1 MDKIEIL
8 LKTGKTIFGI
18 RDLRLFWD
26 ESNPDA
32 LKSSIQYYVNQQ
44 KLFRL
49 KRGVYSLS
57 LNFDPFEVAQT
68 LISPSYLTLQSA
80 LLHYGI
86 IFQQTNSI
94 TSFALYF
101 RTFQIHSQTYTY
113 HAVKEDV
120 LFNPLGIGKIGS
132 VSIASPERAVA
143 DTLYLLG
150 EFYFDNLKPV
160 NPDKLSKIASVYK
173 KKAVEKRI
181 QSLLLTF

>member
-1 MDKIEIL
+1 MDKIEVL
-8 LKTGKTIFGI
+8 LKTEKIIFGI
-18 RDLRLFWD
+18 RDLRLFWN

-32 LKSSIQYYVNQQ
+32 LKSSVKYYVDQE

-57 LNFDPFEVAQT
+57 RNFDPFEVAQT

-86 IFQQTNSI
+86 IFQQTNFI
-94 TSFALYF
+94 TSFSFYPKK
-101 RTFQIHSQTYTY
+101 IHIGAYTY
-113 HAVKEDV
+113 IYHSVKDEI
-120 LFNPLGIGKIGS
+120 LFNPLGVEKIGP

-150 EFYFDNLKPV
+150 EFYFDNLKSV
-160 NPDKLSKIASVYK
+160 NPDKLSKIASIYK

-181 QSLLLTF
+181 QSLLLTL